1 MSVEASEAP
10 TGGALTLADWIV
22 PQFRVVTTG
31 DRRRGVRLERAFWKL
46 LDDIAARRGL
56 KRSML
61 ITQVL
66 ENTADGTESVASTLR
81 CYAAT
86 TVDIERNALLSRT
99 NPQQMIALMQQAPVP
114 AFAINRQKK
123 LQQVNAEFMQLLR
136 PSLGSGSAASSGARN
151 VADFV
156 HLSLDT
162 PIDELFHSARSAP
175 STQCNYTLQVD
186 DRRRRGQAKIVLVPD
201 DRPETLVG
209 YVLP

>member
-1 MSVEASEAP
+1 MSVD
-10 TGGALTLADWIV
+10 GGDVITSGPPSLAEWIV

-31 DRRRGVRLERAFWKL
+31 SRRRGVRLERVFWKL
-46 LDDIAARRGL
+46 LDDIAERRGIR
-56 KRSML
+56 RSAL
-61 ITQVL
+61 ITEVL
-66 ENTADGTESVASTLR
+66 GGQTDGSESVASTLR

-86 TVDIERNALLSRT
+86 TVEVERGALQARN
-99 NPQQMIALMQQAPVP
+99 NPAQTIALMQQAPMP